1 MDNRSDIRDFLTT
14 RRARITPEQAGLLP
28 GGGRRRVPGL
38 RREEVAV
45 LAGVSTD
52 WYTRLEKGHIAGVS
66 EDVLEA
72 VARALRLDEAERTYL
87 FDLARAATAKH
98 RTPPRRGKG
107 QLPPRVQ
114 WMLDS
119 MTGSAAFVA
128 NGRLDV
134 LATNTLGWALHW
146 PLFDGPRRPV
156 NFARFQFL
164 DPRAHDY
171 YPDWEGATAISV
183 ALLRAEAGRRPHDA
197 SLREL
202 VGELSTVS
210 EEFRTRWA
218 AHDVRIH
225 HDGVKHF
232 HHPVVGALE
241 LTYCT
246 LELPGGDPDLRLTI
260 YTAEPGT
267 PSEDGLRL
275 LASWAATDGV
285 AARREAASP
294 AAD

>member
-1 MDNRSDIRDFLTT
+1 VDNRSDTRDFLAT

-45 LAGVSTD
+45 LAGVSTE

-72 VARALRLDEAERTYL
+72 VARALQLDEAERTYL
-87 FDLARAATAKH
+87 FDLARAAIKPA
-98 RTPPRRGKG
+98 RTPQRRSRTHV
-107 QLPPRVQ
+107 QPRVQ

-128 NGRLDV
+128 NGRLDIV
-134 LATNTLGWALHW
+134 AANSLGRALHS
-146 PLFDGPRRPV
+146 PLFETPRRPA

-164 DPRAHDY
+164 DTRARDF
-171 YPDWEGATAISV
+171 YPDWEGAANITV
-183 ALLRAEAGRRPHDA
+183 ALLRAEAGRHPGDA
-197 SLREL
+197 QLREL

-218 AHDVRIH
+218 AHNVRIH
-225 HDGVKHF
+225 HNGAKQF
-232 HHPVVGALE
+232 RHPVVG
-241 LTYCT
+241 T
-246 LELPGGDPDLRLTI
+246 LDLGYHTLDLPTEDHRGLRLTI

-267 PSEDGLRL
+267 PSEDALKL
-275 LASWAATDGV
+275 LASWAATNADV
-285 AARREAASP
+285 AAPVPDRP
-294 AAD
+294 